1 VPDYRKLDLE
11 KLRADLAKAAHER
24 PPLVTGARSLLE
36 SLKPELLEMLRVGY
50 TARDITEKINQHGVP
65 LKLAT
70 IQWHLRQMRAAT
82 KKPRRRSPAAKAEAV
97 AQPADK
103 PAPASSEFKPK
114 TTDLFDKAEDEVAF

>member
-24 PPLVTGARSLLE
+24 PPLVTGAKSLIE

-50 TARDITEKINQHGVP
+50 TARDITEKMNQHGVP

-70 IQWHLRQMRAAT
+70 IQWHLRQMRTST
-82 KKPRRRSPAAKAEAV
+82 KKPRRRSPSKPDEAV
-97 AQPADK
+97 QPANK
-103 PAPASSEFKPK
+103 PASADSQSKGKPA
-114 TTDLFDKAEDEVAF
+114 DLFHQTEDEVAF